1 MAKALVLLAP
11 GFEEIEAV
19 TIIDLLRRGKIDVTV
34 AGLEI
39 DSVTGSHQI
48 SIIPDAF
55 YLDIDPDDF
64 DILILPGGQPGSN
77 NLKKD
82 RNIVNWINSRF
93 KSGKKLAA
101 ICSAP
106 IVFHAAGIT
115 QGRKLTSY
123 PTDKDVF
130 TDSVYLEENVVRDGQ
145 IITSRGVGTAID
157 FSLAIISNLKG
168 AEEAGEVA
176 ARILYKE

>member
-1 MAKALVLLAP
+1 MEKALVILAP

-34 AGLEI
+34 AGLEL

-48 SIIPDAF
+48 SIIPDAY
-55 YLDIDPDDF
+55 YLDVDPDEF
-64 DILILPGGQPGSN
+64 DVLILPGGQPGSN
-77 NLKKD
+77 NLKEN
-82 RNIVNWINSRF
+82 RNIINWVNSRF

-106 IVFHAAGIT
+106 VVFHATGIAK
-115 QGRKLTSY
+115 GMKLTSY
-123 PTDKDVF
+123 PTDKGIF
-130 TDSVYLEENVVRDGQ
+130 TDSVYLEERVVRDGQ

-157 FSLAIISNLKG
+157 FSLAIISDLKG
-168 AEEAGEVA
+168 KEEAGEVA
-176 ARILYKE
+176 ARILYKV